1 MKQEVLN
8 VMQAMGFFAPFRL
21 ANRGKALIVTYHRFT
36 HSDPDT
42 RTASRAF
49 AEQLD
54 YLTRHYEV
62 VPLTLIAERLRN
74 GKGLPAHVAAI
85 TIDDGYCDAYEIAFP
100 LLSQRQLPATIF
112 VVTDFVDQKKWLWT
126 DKLRYLVARAGA
138 RTIEGTLDGRDFCI
152 EFEATDSI
160 FRAAD
165 KVNALLK
172 AIPDNAKEAAI
183 LRMAAAFEVA
193 LPATPPREYTSVTW
207 EQIRE
212 MSQGG
217 IEIGSHTAT
226 HPILPNV
233 SLEHLRRELAESRQR
248 IAAET
253 GRPVELF
260 CYPNGNYN
268 DAVMREVERAG
279 YTCAVTVESGLN
291 DRHSNPLA
299 LKRIH
304 AEYDLP
310 HFIQNTSGFANVKAA
325 LLRGR
330 DSSASLAADRQYE
343 LG

>member
-1 MKQEVLN
+1 MKQQMLN
-8 VMQAMGFFAPFRL
+8 VMQATGFFAPFRL
-21 ANRGKALIVTYHRFT
+21 ANRGKSLIVTYHRFT
-36 HSDPDT
+36 HSDPDLK
-42 RTASRAF
+42 TASGAF
-49 AEQLD
+49 ADQLD
-54 YLTRHYEV
+54 SLPRHYQV
-62 VPLTLIAERLRN
+62 VPLSLIAERLRA
-74 GKGLPAHVAAI
+74 GRLPAGLAAI
-85 TIDDGYCDAYEIAFP
+85 TIDDGYSDAYEIAFP
-100 LLSQRQLPATIF
+100 LLNERQLPATIF

-138 RTIEGTLDGRDFCI
+138 HTIEGTLDGRDFCV
-152 EFEATDSI
+152 EFEPTDSV

-165 KVNALLK
+165 RVNSLLK
-172 AIPDNAKEAAI
+172 AITDDEKEAAI
-183 LRMAAAFEVA
+183 ARMASAFGLDLPVA
-193 LPATPPREYTSVTW
+193 PPAEYASVTW

-212 MSQGG
+212 MSRGG
-217 IEIGSHTAT
+217 IEVGSHTAS

-233 SLEHLRRELAESRQR
+233 SREHVRRELVESRQR

-268 DAVMREVERAG
+268 DAVRREVERAG
-279 YTCAVTVESGLN
+279 YTCAVTVECGLN
-291 DRHSNPLA
+291 DRHTDPLS

-310 HFIQNTSGFANVKAA
+310 HFIQNTCGFAEVKAA

-330 DSSASLAADRQYE
+330 DASAGLPADRQYE